1 MKYYSQLFISEEL
14 RDKKEKLMD
23 MIERN
28 QILFH
33 IYLLVVPYD
42 SEEQLE
48 IYDVSLNHQAS
59 IKNANNLVVGIAN
72 NYYDA
77 LILVEEIVKKVYTE
91 TGTAHIKDYFM
102 E

>member
-1 MKYYSQLFISEEL
+1 MKYYNQLFVSEGLE
-14 RDKKEKLMD
+14 DKKDKLIE
-23 MIERN
+23 MIESDK
-28 QILFH
+28 ILFH

-42 SEEQLE
+42 SGEQLE
-48 IYDVSLNHQAS
+48 IYDISLNHQS
-59 IKNANNLVVGIAN
+59 LIKDANNLVVGIAN

-91 TGTAHIKDYFM
+91 TGTAHIKKYFT